1 MYFENRETGMQV
13 YYSPELYVEF
23 DPDNKNYREY
33 TYNDLYGK
41 DYMWKNYDKSIY
53 SEREFIARY
62 DQLTYYTD
70 QNDELRD
77 WGQ

>member
-1 MYFENRETGMQV
+1 MQV